1 MGKKI
6 PCSVERDGNELGFF
20 ERIDGHYEDVE
31 GVEVVKGVEEVEESL
46 ILNTIGITNRLH
58 LLLKLGELKF
68 TFILTCL
75 SIGSPTFDWRDSIET
90 CLPYLS
96 KPTTQSMADCSLA
109 GFWPATSC
117 QGRD

>member
-6 PCSVERDGNELGFF
+6 PCSVERDGDELGFF
-20 ERIDGHYEDVE
+20 ETIDRHYK
-31 GVEVVKGVEEVEESL
+31 GVEVVEVVEESL

-68 TFILTCL
+68 TFILACL

-109 GFWPATSC
+109 GSWPATSC

>member
-1 MGKKI
+1 MLKRLNLPAKGW
-6 PCSVERDGNELGFF
+6 G
-20 ERIDGHYEDVE
+20 VE
-31 GVEVVKGVEEVEESL
+31 GVEGVEESL

-90 CLPYLS
+90 YCALP
-96 KPTTQSMADCSLA
+96 Q
-109 GFWPATSC
+109 
-117 QGRD
+117 